1 MFCDW
6 CFTRIGAETQIV
18 ALTMMNIPV
27 VFCKKCYWDRKKAEA
42 RREIEKIEDLELEE
56 VY

>member
-6 CFTRIGAETQIV
+6 CFTRITAEVQIV
-18 ALTMMNIPV
+18 ATIMMGIPV

-42 RREIEKIEDLELEE
+42 RRAIEQLEDLELEG